1 MNQLSLLPETPIKPW
16 PEEIVESL
24 NGQMTAIAHRQGR
37 LYCVRDWVYVVSGST
52 SRNRNNPLNDLK
64 RALTRRGEWNRIYD
78 SFIEAPNPATN
89 HRVMAFANDV
99 GLYEV
104 TIRLDDRA
112 EEVRR
117 VKTQMAR
124 SLAFQDWAR
133 RHPDQASAFFAQLHA
148 NGQVAVPTKP
158 PGYYRLRH
166 AGFTPLEAEQVLR
179 ERARLKTLFKEATAT
194 WQSHGAVG
202 GDFPRLVNAWSQVVK
217 GKTAT
222 QIKRELGL
230 TETPWNYDSALDL
243 VLHQILAI
251 VSRGLHDQRQSQG
264 FDALARDIADTQPT
278 LLSVR
283 DSLAEQFSTAPRPLP
298 LKQADQL
305 QLLAPGSSAEDKA

>member
-1 MNQLSLLPETPIKPW
+1 MNQLSRLPEAPINPW

-24 NGQMTAIAHRQGR
+24 NGQMTAIEHSQGR

-64 RALTRRGEWNRIYD
+64 RMLTRRGDWSRIYD
-78 SFIEAPNPATN
+78 IFIEAPNPAAN
-89 HRVMAFANDV
+89 HRTMAFANDV
-99 GLYEV
+99 GLYVV

-112 EEVRR
+112 EAVRR

-148 NGQVAVPTKP
+148 SGQPAVPAKP
-158 PGYYRLRH
+158 PDYFRLRH

-179 ERARLKTLFKEATAT
+179 ERARLKLLFKEATAT
-194 WQSHGAVG
+194 WQAHGAVG
-202 GDFPRLVNAWSQVVK
+202 ADFPRLVNRWSRVVK

-222 QIKRELGL
+222 QIKCELGL
-230 TETPWNYDSALDL
+230 VETPWNYDSALDL

-251 VSRGLHDQRQSQG
+251 VARGLHDQRQSQG
-264 FDALARDIADTQPT
+264 FDALARDIADTEPT
-278 LLSVR
+278 LLNVR
-283 DSLAEQFSTAPRPLP
+283 ESLAAQFSTKPRPLP
-298 LKQADQL
+298 LKQPDQL
-305 QLLAPGSSAEDKA
+305 HLLTGGSSVEDET